1 MIFSKSS
8 IDKIIGSVDM
18 SCFKSS
24 QQFLGSKADCQFEI
38 NPENIITMDKLNE
51 YFSCG
56 LFNSNTSISYNSNV
70 EIKYCFSL
78 SDSLSN
84 NMYISN
90 ISSTYFDIQFHSYDD
105 LFERITLND
114 FVINKCHNNFNNQIL
129 RKKRETSL
137 QDKQNMTD
145 VIDKTLRI
153 YSNKEFTPLLNNYEN
168 AVYSDDIYT
177 YVGDQDIYYLNTF
190 FGKGK
195 KVKIGIR
202 QKTLYY
208 QALVLK
214 NIEPNLRLEDLSANL
229 LWLVYHHYE
238 EPGSLKPVDIV
249 NVAINAL
256 KTDEYTGKCGKKKYL
271 IDPNMKNL
279 TKSEKQKNLGF
290 ARKKKRDNEI
300 LPNFN
305 SNLSVAKNAE
315 LLGKSIGTVYKCL
328 NENDINLKD
337 NSEYLN
343 FRELYYNSSSEIRTV
358 RKMGEISEI
367 NRGKSERFIK
377 RIKSELSFN

>member
-1 MIFSKSS
+1 
-8 IDKIIGSVDM
+8 M